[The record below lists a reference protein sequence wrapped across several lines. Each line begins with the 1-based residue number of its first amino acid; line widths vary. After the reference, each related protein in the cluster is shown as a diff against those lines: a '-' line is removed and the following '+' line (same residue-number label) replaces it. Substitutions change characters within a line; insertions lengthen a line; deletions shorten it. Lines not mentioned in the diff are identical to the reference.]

1 MNIPGWVVLGAVG
14 VLALIV
20 LELTKP
26 DNTPPPPT
34 TMDAF
39 FDAAAGGNLQTIQSL
54 LENGIDVNI
63 KDATFGHTALIVAAR
78 RGHLQIIEVLL
89 AKGADVNATDNYG
102 NTALGWARKTSRADA
117 EAVVDML
124 KQAGA
129 VEPRQASLGMLGASA
144 SFSLAGLV
152 SVHAPQFLD
161 GVGLA
166 SSA

>member
-1 MNIPGWVVLGAVG
+1 MKIPGWVMLGAVG
-14 VLALIV
+14 VLVLVV

-39 FDAAAGGNLQTIQSL
+39 FDAAAGGDLQTIQSL

-78 RGHLQIIEVLL
+78 RGHLQIIELLL
-89 AKGADVNATDNYG
+89 AKGADVNATDDYG
-102 NTALGWARKTSRADA
+102 SSALGWARKTNRADA
-117 EAVVDML
+117 QAVVDML

-129 VEPRQASLGMLGASA
+129 VEPTQASMGILAAS
-144 SFSLAGLV
+144 V
-152 SVHAPQFLD
+152 SSY
-161 GVGLA
+161 G
-166 SSA
+166 